1 MPTSL
6 EQEAIKD
13 KKELLKIYEI
23 YNPKMAFL
31 YNSLMKGQIDV
42 IKKYDTLK
50 YKIKRKLRRETSLF
64 QKIRDFNNG
73 KLNEYSNQQIR
84 NAVSML

>member
-1 MPTSL
+1 
-6 EQEAIKD
+6 
-13 KKELLKIYEI
+13 
-23 YNPKMAFL
+23 MAFL